1 VRLASIYILYNLKYY
16 ILDVYIYRHIHMYI
30 YEAHRGEARQLDR
43 LYVDLSQDNTIL
55 VLYECTD

>member
-1 VRLASIYILYNLKYY
+1 MYKYIINIY
-16 ILDVYIYRHIHMYI
+16 VHMYI